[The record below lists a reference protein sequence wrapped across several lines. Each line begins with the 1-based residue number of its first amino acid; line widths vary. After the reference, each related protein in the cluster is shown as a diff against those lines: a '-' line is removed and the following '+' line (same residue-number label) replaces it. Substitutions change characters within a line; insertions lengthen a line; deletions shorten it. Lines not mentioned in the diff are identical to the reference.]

1 MNTKEK
7 IFTLLSEAEE
17 TLSGELISK
26 ELGISRVSVWKH
38 VKGMVNAGIPIT
50 SSPKGYTLIPEDDNL
65 KSLGFG
71 PRSELI
77 HYHTDVSSTM
87 DEAVVLAR
95 NGCPDFTVVVAERQ
109 TKGRGRM
116 ERIWV
121 SGDGGLYFTIVV
133 RPDLPLDHAHLVNL
147 AAGVEINR
155 LLRSSYGIESW
166 LKWPNDIL
174 VDKKKICGCLS
185 QMHIEGEVIEY
196 LSIGIGLNV
205 NNATDHV
212 EQAAI
217 SMKEI
222 LGHTVARKDILLQF
236 IDRFEDRMQSFNPTT
251 LIEEWKAYNDTIGR
265 EITIITRKNTFEGK
279 AVDIDSQGGLI
290 IENDTGEHETV
301 IYGDCFYN

>member
-1 MNTKEK
+1 MSAKEK
-7 IFTLLSEAEE
+7 IYILLSKAEK

-38 VKGMVNAGIPIT
+38 IKGMVNAGIPIT
-50 SSPKGYTLIPEDDNL
+50 SSPKGYTLTPDVDSL
-65 KSLGFG
+65 QSLGFG
-71 PRSELI
+71 PRSDLI
-77 HYHTDVSSTM
+77 HYHSDVPSTM
-87 DEAVVLAR
+87 DEAVALAR

-121 SGDGGLYFTIVV
+121 SDDGGLYFTIVV
-133 RPDLPLDHAHLVNL
+133 RPDLPLDQAHLVNL
-147 AAGVEINR
+147 AAGVEINH
-155 LLRSSYGIESW
+155 LLRSSYGIDSW

-185 QMHIEGEVIEY
+185 QMQIEGEVIEY
-196 LSIGIGLNV
+196 LSVGIGLNV

-217 SMKEI
+217 SIKEI
-222 LGHTVARKDILLQF
+222 VGHAVARKDILLQF
-236 IDRFEDRMQSFNPTT
+236 IDRFERRMESFNPSA
-251 LIEEWKAYNDTIGR
+251 LIEEWKTYNDTIGR
-265 EITIITRKNTFEGK
+265 EITIVTRKNTFEGK

-290 IENDTGEHETV
+290 IENDAGEYETV